1 MNLDATCEAPVLD
14 SIEDPILRQ
23 IKEFDYRAMCN
34 PTSFTSLVLPY
45 LEELARDEV
54 GCPHAKKLLDRFVYW
69 REYWKHILEE
79 HPEKYKELDRIV
91 RFEFLHELRL
101 IPFMEYR
108 QEWIKWWG
116 YDE

>member
-14 SIEDPILRQ
+14 SIDDPILKQ
-23 IKEFDYRAMCN
+23 IKEFDYNARCN
-34 PTSFTSLVLPY
+34 PTSFKNLVLPY
-45 LEELARDEV
+45 LEGLANDEIP
-54 GCPHAKKLLDRFVYW
+54 CQYASFLLASFLQWQDF
-69 REYWKHILEE
+69 WKHIIDGT
-79 HPEKYKELDRIV
+79 PEMYKEHDRIV

-116 YDE
+116 HDE